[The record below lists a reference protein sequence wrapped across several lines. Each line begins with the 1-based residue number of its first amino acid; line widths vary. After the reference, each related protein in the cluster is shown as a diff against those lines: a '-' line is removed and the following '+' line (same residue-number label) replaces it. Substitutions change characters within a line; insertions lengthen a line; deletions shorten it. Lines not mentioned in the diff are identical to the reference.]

1 MFRAMVRQHPHPANA
16 RAATGIHRAG
26 TGTALPRCAGMTQ
39 TDARLPGH
47 DNGTFMKI
55 ATPARLAV
63 FCLCALALHAVVAG
77 EAAPQGAAATST
89 VELRDL
95 RKSMSKAEERFLALY
110 NKFNRDA
117 DQQMSCNDSAPTGSR
132 LSKRSCST
140 RAQTRANEE
149 LARNYVAAA
158 AGSSTDEAQASIAG
172 KVAQEK
178 LEFQKNL
185 QKLLD
190 ANPELRRSFE
200 EYLAARQQ
208 YQQAGGRL

>member
-1 MFRAMVRQHPHPANA
+1 
-16 RAATGIHRAG
+16 
-26 TGTALPRCAGMTQ
+26 MTQ
-39 TDARLPGH
+39 TDARISGH
-47 DNGTFMKI
+47 ESGAFMKT

-63 FCLCALALHAVVAG
+63 FCLCAFPLHAVVAG
-77 EAAPQGAAATST
+77 DAPPSGAAVTSK
-89 VELRDL
+89 VDLQDL
-95 RKSMSKAEERFLALY
+95 RKSMSKAEERFFALY
-110 NKFNRDA
+110 NRFNRNA
-117 DQQMSCNDSAPTGSR
+117 DQQMSCNESAPTGSR

-149 LARNYVAAA
+149 LARNYMAAA
-158 AGSSTDEAQASIAG
+158 AGFGADQGQQASAEG
-172 KVAQEK
+172 KVPPER

-190 ANPELRRSFE
+190 ENPELQRSFD

>member
-1 MFRAMVRQHPHPANA
+1 LRANGEGLYQ
-16 RAATGIHRAG
+16 RAG
-26 TGTALPRCAGMTQ
+26 GIRNAGKDNALPKCASMTQ
-39 TDARLPGH
+39 TAARFPVH

-77 EAAPQGAAATST
+77 EAAPQDAAATST
-89 VELRDL
+89 VELHDL
-95 RKSMSKAEERFLALY
+95 RKSMGKAEERFLALY

-149 LARNYVAAA
+149 LARNYIAAA
-158 AGSSTDEAQASIAG
+158 AGSSTDGAQASIAG

-190 ANPELRRSFE
+190 ANPELRQSFE
-200 EYLAARQQ
+200 EYISARQK

>member
-1 MFRAMVRQHPHPANA
+1 
-16 RAATGIHRAG
+16 
-26 TGTALPRCAGMTQ
+26 MTQ
-39 TDARLPGH
+39 TGARIPGH
-47 DNGTFMKI
+47 ESGAFMKT
-55 ATPARLAV
+55 ASPARLAV
-63 FCLCALALHAVVAG
+63 FCLCVVPLHAIVAA
-77 EAAPQGAAATST
+77 EAPPPGAAVTGT
-89 VELRDL
+89 VALQDL

-149 LARNYVAAA
+149 MARNYMAAA
-158 AGSSTDEAQASIAG
+158 SGMGADQGQQASAEG
-172 KVAQEK
+172 KVPAEA

-190 ANPELRRSFE
+190 ANPELRRSYE

-208 YQQAGGRL
+208 YQQAGGR